1 MKNYVEHFFS
11 CGSYPYIIFGE
22 ESIQIFV
29 YFFKLFYP
37 VVSQL

>member
-1 MKNYVEHFFS
+1 MKKYVEHFFHVV
-11 CGSYPYIIFGE
+11 YPYIIFGE
-22 ESIQIFV
+22 KSIQIFV